1 MRLSDNIT
9 ERPRPR
15 CAPYDHARLSTAAA
29 LALVAASP
37 LLAQTRQIPDP
48 ALTPG
53 AALTVTVE
61 QLCPNVVLPHRVV
74 TTAMRCEVFR
84 RYAVTDCV
92 CSGSTPDSPPTCGA
106 LYELDHLIPRSL
118 GGADAVENL
127 WPERLEGVCNAHQKD
142 RLENFAH
149 KEFCAGRLTLE
160 AARALFT
167 GDWRL
172 EYRKRFG
179 AC

>member
-1 MRLSDNIT
+1 MKRT
-9 ERPRPR
+9 
-15 CAPYDHARLSTAAA
+15 AAAAA

-37 LLAQTRQIPDP
+37 LRAQTRQIPDP

-53 AALTVTVE
+53 AALTVTAD
-61 QLCPNVVLPHRVV
+61 QLCPNVVLPHRV
-74 TTAMRCEVFR
+74 TT
-84 RYAVTDCV
+84 TK
-92 CSGSTPDSPPTCGA
+92 
-106 LYELDHLIPRSL
+106 LD
-118 GGADAVENL
+118 
-127 WPERLEGVCNAHQKD
+127 
-142 RLENFAH
+142 
-149 KEFCAGRLTLE
+149 

>member
-1 MRLSDNIT
+1 VRDHETSRHPRSSARSARARRSVTLASADTADSRSCLDAGAGAHGYSGPTLS
-9 ERPRPR
+9 ERSASSSR
-15 CAPYDHARLSTAAA
+15 DHHCHQS
-29 LALVAASP
+29 
-37 LLAQTRQIPDP
+37 QYGI
-48 ALTPG
+48 
-53 AALTVTVE
+53 
-61 QLCPNVVLPHRVV
+61 
-74 TTAMRCEVFR
+74 
-84 RYAVTDCV
+84 TDCV
-92 CSGSTPDSPPTCGA
+92 VSGSTPDSPPTCGA

-127 WPERLEGVCNAHQKD
+127 WPERLEGPCNAHHKD
-142 RLENFAH
+142 RLEVFAH
-149 KEFCAGRLTLE
+149 KEFCAGRLTLD

>member
-1 MRLSDNIT
+1 MRT
-9 ERPRPR
+9 
-15 CAPYDHARLSTAAA
+15 AAAA
-29 LALVAASP
+29 LALVAV
-37 LLAQTRQIPDP
+37 LTAQAQPQIPDP

-53 AALTVTVE
+53 LAVPATPD
-61 QLCPNVVLPHRVV
+61 QLCPNVVLPRRLS
-74 TTAMRCEVFR
+74 TAMRCEVFR

-118 GGADAVENL
+118 GGADDIKNL
-127 WPERLEGVCNAHQKD
+127 WPERLTGPCNAHQKD

-149 KEFCAGRLTLE
+149 KEFCAGRLTLDE
-160 AARALFT
+160 ARALFT
-167 GDWRL
+167 ADWRI
-172 EYRKRFG
+172 EYRKHFG

>member
-1 MRLSDNIT
+1 MSDRLAII
-9 ERPRPR
+9 
-15 CAPYDHARLSTAAA
+15 AALLA
-29 LALVAASP
+29 VLALVPASP
-37 LLAQTRQIPDP
+37 LRAQTRQIPDP

-53 AALTVTVE
+53 LALTVTAD
-61 QLCPNVVLPHRVV
+61 QLCPNVVLPHRVT
-74 TTAMRCEVFR
+74 TTAIKVKIFQQ
-84 RYAVTDCV
+84 YGITDCV
-92 CSGSTPDSPPTCGA
+92 VSGSTPDSPPTCGA

-127 WPERLEGVCNAHQKD
+127 WPERLEGPCNAHHKD
-142 RLENFAH
+142 RLEVFAH
-149 KEFCAGRLTLE
+149 KEFCAGRLTLD

>member
-1 MRLSDNIT
+1 MIMKQATIVIAAL
-9 ERPRPR
+9 
-15 CAPYDHARLSTAAA
+15 LAA
-29 LALVAASP
+29 LATPVSAEP
-37 LLAQTRQIPDP
+37 PQIPDP

-53 AALTVTVE
+53 SALAVSAD
-61 QLCPNVVLPHRVV
+61 QLCPNVALPHRVV
-74 TTAMRCEVFR
+74 TTAMKAKIFQQ
-84 RYAVTDCV
+84 YGIADCV
-92 CSGSTPDSPPTCGA
+92 VSGSTPDSPPTCGA

-127 WPERLEGVCNAHQKD
+127 WPERLGGSCNAHHKD
-142 RLENFAH
+142 RLEVFAH
-149 KEFCAGRLTLE
+149 KEFCAGRLTLD